1 MAAVDMV
8 SGLHAYFQIISRTKA
23 RCRCQLLH
31 GHGCAAA
38 LLAGLGRM
46 TLRAASQS
54 PATLDIVINSTPA
67 AAAPA
72 LVMLSSEFLNFN
84 SSMFCLV
91 LPFGSMVQNWF
102 IYSAHD
108 VIWK

>member
-8 SGLHAYFQIISRTKA
+8 SGLHAYFQIIRRTKA

-31 GHGCAAA
+31 GHG
-38 LLAGLGRM
+38 RV
-46 TLRAASQS
+46 TLQAASQC

-72 LVMLSSEFLNFN
+72 HANLSHITGCPILLGPLSFCHFLGF
-84 SSMFCLV
+84 
-91 LPFGSMVQNWF
+91 
-102 IYSAHD
+102 
-108 VIWK
+108 